1 MGIRQS
7 AKKFQHKLQPQ
18 PFSVVAPVP
27 VNGTSK
33 ILKKSRKMSAE
44 SSKTHGG
51 LRAVYCSYGC
61 SKYKQ
66 QDGNGNLNELKGHIK
81 MLLIENRELRI
92 ENAEFKKMVK
102 VDEIEKLVRKVAKQ
116 KEIKRANGLMRMV
129 AQILM
134 RLQVEMVHV
143 TPLTRIRRRNRVL
156 RYY

>member
-66 QDGNGNLNELKGHIK
+66 
-81 MLLIENRELRI
+81 
-92 ENAEFKKMVK
+92 
-102 VDEIEKLVRKVAKQ
+102 VAV
-116 KEIKRANGLMRMV
+116 ISLNGLKSKMAME
-129 AQILM
+129 ILM
-134 RLQVEMVHV
+134 
-143 TPLTRIRRRNRVL
+143 N
-156 RYY
+156 

>member
-33 ILKKSRKMSAE
+33 IIKKSRK
-44 SSKTHGG
+44 GG
-51 LRAVYCSYGC
+51 CDFFEWVE
-61 SKYKQ
+61 K

-116 KEIKRANGLMRMV
+116 KEKLRGYKLLVTKIENDVYFYKV
-129 AQILM
+129 AFITLWIIF
-134 RLQVEMVHV
+134 V
-143 TPLTRIRRRNRVL
+143 VL
-156 RYY
+156 KFVV

>member
-1 MGIRQS
+1 
-7 AKKFQHKLQPQ
+7 
-18 PFSVVAPVP
+18 
-27 VNGTSK
+27 
-33 ILKKSRKMSAE
+33 MSAE

-66 QDGNGNLNELKGHIK
+66 GGCDFFEWVEKQDGNGNLNELKGYIK

-116 KEIKRANGLMRMV
+116 KEKLRGYKLLVTKIENDVYFYKV
-129 AQILM
+129 AFITLWIIF
-134 RLQVEMVHV
+134 V
-143 TPLTRIRRRNRVL
+143 VL
-156 RYY
+156 KFVV